1 MGMIRCVSYEILSI
15 FCSNMPVLR
24 SIMSKVFART
34 AGFVLRSSGWK
45 RSTVYANLRH
55 VYGTRYS
62 KFYRTLICNLTRH
75 AGEILFSF
83 GTFKKLPREVSAY
96 PCRVDGWDFAL
107 AEGSAAVLE
116 KMRAG
121 GIFLT
126 AHFGNYEAI
135 GPWLCRLGI
144 PLVASYI
151 PLRPAWLNRILDKRI
166 RAVDGRP
173 YGVDARTPR
182 EFLRLLADGKLVCL
196 LADQD
201 SRIPSAL
208 DGEFMH
214 RPVRNN
220 PLPDFL
226 LRHRPETPVFVCW
239 MEERVGKN
247 RAERKSDGENCAGQT
262 PAGDGTAG
270 DKHAGLVPAHMTRV
284 LHAVELPRA
293 LPACNGTARAFPAG
307 VMPAFNA
314 WLEAR
319 LRENPALWYGFTHRR
334 FFSKNPEIYGNG
346 R

>member
-1 MGMIRCVSYEILSI
+1 
-15 FCSNMPVLR
+15 MPVLR

-34 AGFVLRSSGWK
+34 AGFVLCTCGWK
-45 RSTVYANLRH
+45 KKTVFANLRH
-55 VYGTRYS
+55 VDGAEPREGSPLRISRPGT
-62 KFYRTLICNLTRH
+62 FYRTLICNLTHH
-75 AGEILFSF
+75 AGEILFRF
-83 GTFKKLPREVSAY
+83 GSFKKLPRELSAY
-96 PCRVDGWDFAL
+96 PCRIDGWNFAL
-107 AEGSAAVLE
+107 AEGSAPVLE

-182 EFLRLLADGKLVCL
+182 EFLRLLDDGKLVCL
-196 LADQD
+196 LADQE

-208 DGEFMH
+208 DGEFLR

-220 PLPDFL
+220 PLPEFL
-226 LRHRPETPVFVCW
+226 LRHRPETPVYICW
-239 MEERVGKN
+239 LEDAR
-247 RAERKSDGENCAGQT
+247 GQFKT
-262 PAGDGTAG
+262 SSSCGQFKASGA
-270 DKHAGLVPAHMTRV
+270 RV

-293 LPACNGTARAFPAG
+293 SDARNNSDTCNENSLPRVSSTGG
-307 VMPAFNA
+307 IMPAFNA
-314 WLEAR
+314 WLESR
-319 LRENPALWYGFTHRR
+319 IKENPALWYGWTHRR
-334 FFSKNPEIYGNG
+334 FYSKNPEIYLG
-346 R
+346 

>member
-1 MGMIRCVSYEILSI
+1 
-15 FCSNMPVLR
+15 MPVLR

-34 AGFVLRSSGWK
+34 AGFVLCTCGWK
-45 RSTVYANLRH
+45 KRTVFANLRH
-55 VYGTRYS
+55 VDGAEPREGSPLRISRPGT
-62 KFYRTLICNLTRH
+62 FYRTLICNLTHH
-75 AGEILFSF
+75 AGEILFRF
-83 GTFKKLPREVSAY
+83 GSFKKLPRELSAY
-96 PCRVDGWDFAL
+96 PCRIDGWNFAL
-107 AEGSAAVLE
+107 AEGSAPVLE

-182 EFLRLLADGKLVCL
+182 EFLRLLDSKKLVCL

-208 DGEFMH
+208 EGEFLH

-220 PLPDFL
+220 PLPEFL
-226 LRHRPETPVFVCW
+226 LRHKPETPVYICW
-239 MEERVGKN
+239 LED
-247 RAERKSDGENCAGQT
+247 ACGQFKT
-262 PAGDGTAG
+262 SGACGQFKTSGA
-270 DKHAGLVPAHMTRV
+270 RV
-284 LHAVELPRA
+284 LHATEVPR
-293 LPACNGTARAFPAG
+293 GTADEVPGDNPANNSLS

-314 WLEAR
+314 WLESR
-319 LRENPALWYGFTHRR
+319 IKENPALWYGWTHRR
-334 FFSKNPEIYGNG
+334 FYSKNPEIYLG
-346 R
+346 

>member
-1 MGMIRCVSYEILSI
+1 
-15 FCSNMPVLR
+15 MPVLR

-55 VYGTRYS
+55 VYGTSYS
-62 KFYRTLICNLTRH
+62 KFYGTLICNLAHH
-75 AGEILFSF
+75 AGELLFRF
-83 GTFKKLPREVSAY
+83 PTFKKLPREVSAY
-96 PCRVDGWDFAL
+96 PCRIEGWDFAL
-107 AEGSAAVLE
+107 AEGSAPVLE
-116 KMRAG
+116 KMRGG

-182 EFLRLLADGKLVCL
+182 EFLRLLGDGKLVCL

-226 LRHRPETPVFVCW
+226 LRHRPETPVYICW
-239 MEERVGKN
+239 LEDCR
-247 RAERKSDGENCAGQT
+247 GQSKT
-262 PAGDGTAG
+262 D
-270 DKHAGLVPAHMTRV
+270 VPGISKTIHV
-284 LHAVELPRA
+284 LHAIELPRA
-293 LPACNGTARAFPAG
+293 SDTCNEASAPCDKSSKPGG

-314 WLEAR
+314 WLESR
-319 LRENPALWYGFTHRR
+319 IKENPALWYGWTHRR
-334 FFSKNPEIYGNG
+334 FYSKNPEIYLG
-346 R
+346 

>member
-1 MGMIRCVSYEILSI
+1 
-15 FCSNMPVLR
+15 MPVLR

-34 AGFVLRSSGWK
+34 AGFVLCTCGWK
-45 RSTVYANLRH
+45 KGTVYANLRH
-55 VYGTRYS
+55 VDGAEPREGSPLRISRPGT
-62 KFYRTLICNLTRH
+62 FYRTLICNLTRH
-75 AGEILFSF
+75 AGEILFRF
-83 GTFKKLPREVSAY
+83 GSFKKLPRELSAY
-96 PCRVDGWDFAL
+96 PCRIDGWNFAL
-107 AEGSAAVLE
+107 AEGSAPVLE
-116 KMRAG
+116 KMRNG

-173 YGVDARTPR
+173 YSVDARTPR

-208 DGEFMH
+208 EGEFMH

-226 LRHRPETPVFVCW
+226 LRHRPETPVFICW
-239 MEERVGKN
+239 LEDARG
-247 RAERKSDGENCAGQT
+247 S
-262 PAGDGTAG
+262 
-270 DKHAGLVPAHMTRV
+270 LRV
-284 LHAVELPRA
+284 LHAIELPRA
-293 LPACNGTARAFPAG
+293 SASCDVL
-307 VMPAFNA
+307 PAFNI
-314 WLEAR
+314 WLESR
-319 LRENPALWYGFTHRR
+319 IKENPALWYGWTHRR
-334 FFSKNPEIYGNG
+334 FYSRNPEIYARKSPRMENSV
-346 R
+346 

>member
-1 MGMIRCVSYEILSI
+1 
-15 FCSNMPVLR
+15 
-24 SIMSKVFART
+24 MSKVFART
-34 AGFVLRSSGWK
+34 AGFVLCTCGWK
-45 RSTVYANLRH
+45 KGTVYANLRH
-55 VYGTRYS
+55 VDGAEPREGSPLRISRPGT
-62 KFYRTLICNLTRH
+62 FYRTLICNLTRH
-75 AGEILFSF
+75 AGEILFRF
-83 GTFKKLPREVSAY
+83 GSFKKLPRELSAY
-96 PCRVDGWDFAL
+96 PCRIDGWNFAL
-107 AEGSAAVLE
+107 AEGSAPVLE

-182 EFLRLLADGKLVCL
+182 EFLRLLDSKKLVCL

-208 DGEFMH
+208 EGEFMH

-226 LRHRPETPVFVCW
+226 LRHRPETPVYICW
-239 MEERVGKN
+239 LEDARC
-247 RAERKSDGENCAGQT
+247 R
-262 PAGDGTAG
+262 
-270 DKHAGLVPAHMTRV
+270 RV
-284 LHAVELPRA
+284 LHAIELPRA
-293 LPACNGTARAFPAG
+293 SASCDVL
-307 VMPAFNA
+307 PAFNI
-314 WLEAR
+314 WLESR
-319 LRENPALWYGFTHRR
+319 IKENPALWYGWTHRR
-334 FFSKNPEIYGNG
+334 FYSRNPEIYA
-346 R
+346 RKSPHKEKSA

>member
-1 MGMIRCVSYEILSI
+1 
-15 FCSNMPVLR
+15 
-24 SIMSKVFART
+24 MSKVFART
-34 AGFVLRSSGWK
+34 AGFVLCTCGWK

-55 VYGTRYS
+55 VDGAEPREGSPLRISQPGT
-62 KFYRTLICNLTRH
+62 FYRTLICNLTRH
-75 AGEILFSF
+75 AGELLFRF
-83 GTFKKLPREVSAY
+83 GSFKKLPRELSAY
-96 PCRVDGWDFAL
+96 PCRIDGWNFAL
-107 AEGSAAVLE
+107 ADGSAPVLE

-182 EFLRLLADGKLVCL
+182 EFLRLLDSKKLVCL

-208 DGEFMH
+208 DGEFLH

-226 LRHRPETPVFVCW
+226 LRHRPETPVYICW
-239 MEERVGKN
+239 LEDARC
-247 RAERKSDGENCAGQT
+247 R
-262 PAGDGTAG
+262 
-270 DKHAGLVPAHMTRV
+270 RV
-284 LHAVELPRA
+284 LHAIELPRA
-293 LPACNGTARAFPAG
+293 SASCDVL
-307 VMPAFNA
+307 PAFNI
-314 WLEAR
+314 WLESR
-319 LRENPALWYGFTHRR
+319 IKENPALWYGWTHRR
-334 FFSKNPEIYGNG
+334 FYSRNPEIYARKSPRMENSV
-346 R
+346 

>member
-1 MGMIRCVSYEILSI
+1 MGMIRYVSYEILSI
-15 FCSNMPVLR
+15 FCTNMPVLR
-24 SIMSKVFART
+24 SIMSKVFTRT
-34 AGFVLRSSGWK
+34 AGFVLCAFGWK
-45 RSTVYANLRH
+45 KRTVFANLRH
-55 VYGTRYS
+55 VDGAESREGSPLRISQPGT
-62 KFYRTLICNLTRH
+62 FYRTLICNLTRH
-75 AGEILFSF
+75 AGEILFRF
-83 GTFKKLPREVSAY
+83 GSFKKLPRDLSAY
-96 PCRVDGWDFAL
+96 PCRIDGWNFAL
-107 AEGSAAVLE
+107 AEGSAPVLE

-182 EFLRLLADGKLVCL
+182 EFLRLLDSKKLVCL

-208 DGEFMH
+208 EGEFLH

-226 LRHRPETPVFVCW
+226 LRHRPETPVYICW
-239 MEERVGKN
+239 LDDAR
-247 RAERKSDGENCAGQT
+247 GQFKT
-262 PAGDGTAG
+262 SSSCGQFKASGA
-270 DKHAGLVPAHMTRV
+270 RV
-284 LHAVELPRA
+284 LHATEVPRGTVGEVPGDN
-293 LPACNGTARAFPAG
+293 PANNSLSI
-307 VMPAFNA
+307 MPAFNA
-314 WLEAR
+314 WLESR
-319 LRENPALWYGFTHRR
+319 IKENPALWYGWTHRR
-334 FFSKNPEIYGNG
+334 FYSKNPEIYLG
-346 R
+346 